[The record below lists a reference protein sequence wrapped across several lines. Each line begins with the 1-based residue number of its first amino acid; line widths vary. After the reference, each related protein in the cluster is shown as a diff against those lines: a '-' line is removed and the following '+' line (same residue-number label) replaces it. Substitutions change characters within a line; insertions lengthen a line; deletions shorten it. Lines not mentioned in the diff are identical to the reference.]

1 MSCCN
6 PLTHIT
12 ATDLFLCIF
21 DCIYYVLTKH
31 QHDCVVISPVNP
43 EDFIQMIFLSADG
56 NAQHQ
61 ACQISC
67 QLQRYQ
73 NQDTYYSD
81 LDTRWQGQIIHWQN
95 RCGWN
100 ILSKMW
106 PSGQDDWSC
115 KLLQTAL
122 TVLPVPPTRR
132 LGTTTMTVTTTVLE
146 RTRTTAGKAAREDII
161 QHCFW
166 TG

>member
-1 MSCCN
+1 MSLVCM
-6 PLTHIT
+6 
-12 ATDLFLCIF
+12 FLSLV
-21 DCIYYVLTKH
+21 VLVHVGKAK
-31 QHDCVVISPVNP
+31 
-43 EDFIQMIFLSADG
+43 DFIQMIFLSADG

-61 ACQISC
+61 AFQMSC

-81 LDTRWQGQIIHWQN
+81 LDTRWQGQIINWQN

-122 TVLPVPPTRR
+122 TVHPVLPTRR
-132 LGTTTMTVTTTVLE
+132 CSDSLPGNSNGDCDNHPTGSE
-146 RTRTTAGKAAREDII
+146 RAGKAAREDII

-166 TG
+166 IG